1 MAEKVYVITKG
12 IYSDYHICA
21 VTLDRNRA
29 ERLKK
34 LLDDNCDEANIEE
47 YIPEEAKENGTLY
60 YVEFPEDEAPILKVL
75 DYTLKFD
82 SIPCVEYWV
91 YPTRVFV
98 CAKDEAHAMKIAQD
112 EYARWKAEKEGVV

>member
-1 MAEKVYVITKG
+1 M
-12 IYSDYHICA
+12 
-21 VTLDRNRA
+21 
-29 ERLKK
+29 KK
-34 LLDDNCDEANIEE
+34 LLDDDWDEANIEE
-47 YIPEEAKENGTLY
+47 FIPEEAKENGTLY

-82 SIPCVEYWV
+82 SIPCVVDWH

-98 CAKDEAHAMKIAQD
+98 CAKDEEHAMKIAQD